1 MEKAK
6 TPLLTKEEERLLLK
20 DKNNPEAHKKLVDA
34 NMGLVLRVAKLY
46 KGNGVPVSVLV
57 ERGKKGLIEAIEKF
71 DCKKN
76 ETLNRLKIK
85 KLFNQYVF
93 KNDAILKLLNYV
105 KAEVIK

>member
-6 TPLLTKEEERLLLK
+6 TPPLTKEEERHLLK
-20 DKNNPEAHKKLVDA
+20 NKNDPAAYKKLVDA

-76 ETLNRLKIK
+76 KDIK
-85 KLFNQYVF
+85 FIPYAAGFVIMRMYRECEWRR
-93 KNDAILKLLNYV
+93 ARVV
-105 KAEVIK
+105 K